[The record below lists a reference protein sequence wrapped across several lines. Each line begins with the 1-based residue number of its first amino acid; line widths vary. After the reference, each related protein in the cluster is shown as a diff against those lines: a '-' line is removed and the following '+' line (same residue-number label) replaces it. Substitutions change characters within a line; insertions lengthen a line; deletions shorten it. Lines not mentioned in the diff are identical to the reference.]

1 MSAVLI
7 TGKFHLAAMNHWIK
21 RPTFSKK
28 REENFNENRPDL
40 RWPWQTKY
48 AGRVHHGNT
57 KRREKLDQ
65 QLPMAFEYV
74 LAINVSAANTKQI
87 GAGPTTFVNDLNF
100 DF

>member
-1 MSAVLI
+1 M
-7 TGKFHLAAMNHWIK
+7 K
-21 RPTFSKK
+21 
-28 REENFNENRPDL
+28 NRPDL